1 MPTISAYTSDELK
14 RRIDQITREEGRKPA
29 QVGNTAL
36 ELYAQLPASARRA
49 FLEISAAEEESHSGI
64 LDRAIAQVSRALL
77 NARWEIT
84 DAQVA
89 RAVREHGSL
98 PAGDLSEEEIARIAV
113 EMTGPSVRPEA

>member
-1 MPTISAYTSDELK
+1 MPTISAYTSDDLK

-29 QVGNTAL
+29 QVGSTAL

-49 FLEISAAEEESHSGI
+49 FLEIIAAEEESHPGI
-64 LDRAIAQVSRALL
+64 LNRVIAQVSRALL

-84 DAQVA
+84 DAQVT

-98 PAGDLSEEEIARIAV
+98 PSGDLSEEEIAGIAV
-113 EMTGPSVRPEA
+113 EMTGPSVKPEV